1 MISKI
6 FALPVGPEICFWDL
20 DKDEYVVQTIT
31 QEYAERLVYF
41 TNQAISNWSND
52 APEGLS
58 KILPPV
64 LSEHK
69 RDGKRFGDILH
80 SELMGDGA
88 KYGVYLTVDWLD
100 STWEDIQND
109 ETQHVSIGTSGKYKD
124 YKGRDY
130 PVIIN
135 EVSITGD
142 PRLKNI
148 GKIQDTLSLRLVD
161 VIPKTT
167 GEDMSQEEM
176 LALFDAM
183 LKRVEALEASNAEL
197 KAMLE
202 EKAKDE
208 DPASEDAPKEDAALS
223 EDELKDEE
231 EIVAM
236 LSDSLIKKAQAKAV
250 EKLKGMRLGEV
261 PANQAPKIDTRSKL
275 DQAKAKGLTGLAAI
289 RESLK

>member
-1 MISKI
+1 
-6 FALPVGPEICFWDL
+6 
-20 DKDEYVVQTIT
+20 
-31 QEYAERLVYF
+31 
-41 TNQAISNWSND
+41 
-52 APEGLS
+52 
-58 KILPPV
+58 
-64 LSEHK
+64 
-69 RDGKRFGDILH
+69 
-80 SELMGDGA
+80 
-88 KYGVYLTVDWLD
+88 
-100 STWEDIQND
+100 
-109 ETQHVSIGTSGKYKD
+109 
-124 YKGRDY
+124 
-130 PVIIN
+130 
-135 EVSITGD
+135 
-142 PRLKNI
+142 
-148 GKIQDTLSLRLVD
+148 
-161 VIPKTT
+161 
-167 GEDMSQEEM
+167 MSQEEM